1 MYTFDAAKTDEPLY
15 LACKEEELVL
25 LRIGIGAFRTGRI
38 PQESMAWVRKILAFF
53 RDQKKGMIL
62 RFAYDLEGKGLERE
76 PGSIKTVQEHMRQ
89 LGAAIREFSEDI
101 YVVQGILIGN
111 WGEMHGSKFLDQE
124 YIRKLYAAWRKAIG
138 PDIRI
143 ALRKPSFCRMAVT
156 NENDK
161 AVPGVFDDAIF
172 GSENHM
178 GTFGVKRRAD
188 SAWTEDWCIADEI
201 GYMQETCGQIPF
213 GGEVL
218 SGQNPAAKEML
229 RALCDLRVSYLNS
242 IHEEQ
247 VLNRWKQ
254 MEYGEWGSFYQ
265 YIGAHL
271 GYRFVAGSAVF
282 YTDRIEVEI
291 ANTGFSNIC
300 DKTELAL
307 VRENEDGT
315 EEVYQADYDL
325 RMLAGQE
332 TVKIVFLLSGLQDE
346 KDRYFLKLTRC
357 RGNVAIRFANEGGE
371 ERLYLR

>member
-1 MYTFDAAKTDEPLY
+1 MAEAKDSYLNMERILSATIASGADA
-15 LACKEEELVL
+15 
-25 LRIGIGAFRTGRI
+25 IH
-38 PQESMAWVRKILAFF
+38 
-53 RDQKKGMIL
+53 
-62 RFAYDLEGKGLERE
+62 
-76 PGSIKTVQEHMRQ
+76 PGFGF
-89 LGAAIREFSEDI
+89 LSE
-101 YVVQGILIGN
+101 N
-111 WGEMHGSKFLDQE
+111 SKF
-124 YIRKLYAAWRKAIG
+124 AALCEKCNIAFIG
-138 PDIRI
+138 PSARTIVATGNKSEARNAMVRAGVPVI
-143 ALRKPSFCRMAVT
+143 PGTKEPIFTAEAGRKF
-156 NENDK
+156 
-161 AVPGVFDDAIF
+161 
-172 GSENHM
+172 
-178 GTFGVKRRAD
+178 
-188 SAWTEDWCIADEI
+188 ADEI

-332 TVKIVFLLSGLQDE
+332 TVKIVFLLSGLLDE
-346 KDRYFLKLTRC
+346 KKDRYFLYLTRC

-371 ERLYLR
+371 ER

>member
-1 MYTFDAAKTDEPLY
+1 
-15 LACKEEELVL
+15 
-25 LRIGIGAFRTGRI
+25 
-38 PQESMAWVRKILAFF
+38 
-53 RDQKKGMIL
+53 
-62 RFAYDLEGKGLERE
+62 
-76 PGSIKTVQEHMRQ
+76 
-89 LGAAIREFSEDI
+89 
-101 YVVQGILIGN
+101 
-111 WGEMHGSKFLDQE
+111 
-124 YIRKLYAAWRKAIG
+124 
-138 PDIRI
+138 
-143 ALRKPSFCRMAVT
+143 
-156 NENDK
+156 
-161 AVPGVFDDAIF
+161 
-172 GSENHM
+172 
-178 GTFGVKRRAD
+178 
-188 SAWTEDWCIADEI
+188 
-201 GYMQETCGQIPF
+201 MQETCGQIPF

-346 KDRYFLKLTRC
+346 KKVRYFLKLTRC